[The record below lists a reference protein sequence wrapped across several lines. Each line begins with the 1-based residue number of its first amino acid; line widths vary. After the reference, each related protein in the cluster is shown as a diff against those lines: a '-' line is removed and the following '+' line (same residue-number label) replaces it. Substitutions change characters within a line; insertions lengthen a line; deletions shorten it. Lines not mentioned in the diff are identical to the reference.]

1 MNKIFNINLG
11 GYPFTIDDNA
21 YQKLTKYLTTIE
33 KHFSASEGCDE
44 IISDIE
50 SRIAELF
57 NESLNG
63 QPIVS
68 LKDIDAAIVTMGTP
82 EEFGAVG
89 SDYDDTEE
97 ALSDQGEY
105 KTGKKLFRDPDT
117 KIIGGVCSGLS
128 AYFGIEDPLWVRLGA
143 VALMFTGGLSV
154 PLYILLLIILPKA
167 RTSADKLAMRGERID
182 INNIAKTIEDEFDN
196 ISDTFSDLDQKI
208 RSKKKDKTKGS
219 SFFLVGA
226 LAAFFSLFGR
236 AFFFALKV
244 VKKIFRPLI
253 ALALIFLG
261 AGFAVTWI
269 GMVFMGVF
277 MSPFV
282 SFFSP
287 GPSVMGYGGLVSG
300 MFSIGIP
307 IFAVLYFI
315 SKFFGRY
322 RVQSHIKNRVWSV
335 WGVSSLLFIGSIINY
350 SLQWQKHTSITSTQP
365 LTELTKGTITLK
377 MDTKKY
383 DDESMVIFDQVAIN
397 KNDLQ
402 CDDIRI
408 KITETDD
415 EVPSLVKTIC
425 SNGPRKSTAFKRINE
440 VSVEELT
447 IENNTIK
454 IPRYF
459 TLTEGSKYR
468 GQALTYEFKIPK
480 GYEVEKDRSV
490 ARYVT
495 TRSSHLAGF

>member
-21 YQKLTKYLTTIE
+21 YQKLTKYLSTIE
-33 KHFSASEGCDE
+33 DHFSTSEGCDE

-57 NESLNG
+57 NDSLNG

-68 LKDIDAAIVTMGTP
+68 MKDIDAAIATMGTP

-89 SDYDDTEE
+89 SDYDDAED
-97 ALSDQGEY
+97 ARSQSGEY

-117 KIIGGVCSGLS
+117 KIIGGVCSGLA

-143 VALMFTGGLSV
+143 VALFFTGGIAIPMYV
-154 PLYILLLIILPKA
+154 LLLVILPKA
-167 RTSADKLAMRGERID
+167 QTSADKLAMRGERID
-182 INNIAKTIEDEFDN
+182 INNIAKTIEDEFDSL
-196 ISDTFSDLDQKI
+196 SDTFSDLDDKI
-208 RSKKKDKTKGS
+208 RSKKKDKSKSS
-219 SFFLVGA
+219 SFFLVGFI
-226 LAAFFSLFGR
+226 AAFFSMFGR

-253 ALALIFLG
+253 ALALILLG
-261 AGFAVTWI
+261 AGFAITWI

-287 GPSVMGYGGLVSG
+287 GHSIMGYGGLISG

-322 RVQSHIKNRVWSV
+322 RVHSHIKSRVWSV
-335 WGVSSLLFIGSIINY
+335 WGISSLLFIGSIINY

-365 LTELTKGTITLK
+365 LTELTKGTIKLE
-377 MDTKKY
+377 MDNERY
-383 DDESMVIFDQVAIN
+383 DDESMVIFDMVAIN
-397 KNDLQ
+397 KEDLQ
-402 CDDIRI
+402 CNDISI
-408 KITETDD
+408 EITETDD
-415 EVPSLVKTIC
+415 EFPSLITTIC
-425 SNGPRKSTAFKRINE
+425 SSGPRKSAAFKRINE
-440 VSVEELT
+440 VNVDELA
-447 IENNTIK
+447 IEDNTIS

-459 TLTEGSKYR
+459 TLNKGSKYR
-468 GQALTYEFKIPK
+468 GQSVTYELKIPK
-480 GYEVEKDRSV
+480 GYEIESDRSV
-490 ARYVT
+490 SNRVIKGA
-495 TRSSHLAGF
+495 SLLASF

>member
-21 YQKLTKYLTTIE
+21 YRKLNKYLDTIE
-33 KHFSASEGCDE
+33 RHFSTSEGCDE

-68 LKDIDAAIVTMGTP
+68 MKDIDAAIATMGTP
-82 EEFGAVG
+82 EEFGAVAG
-89 SDYDDTEE
+89 DYEE
-97 ALSDQGEY
+97 EEHAKEKSGEY

-117 KIIGGVCSGLS
+117 KIIGGVCSGLA

-143 VALMFTGGLSV
+143 VALAFTGGLSV

-182 INNIAKTIEDEFDN
+182 INNIAKTIEDEFDSL
-196 ISDTFSDLDQKI
+196 SDTLSEIDQKI
-208 RSKKKDKTKGS
+208 RSKKKDKSKRST
-219 SFFLVGA
+219 FFLVGF
-226 LAAFFSLFGR
+226 LTAFFSLFGR
-236 AFFFALKV
+236 TFFFVIKV
-244 VKKIFRPLI
+244 IKKVFRPLI
-253 ALALIFLG
+253 ALALILVG
-261 AGFAVTWI
+261 ASFAMTWI
-269 GMVFMGVF
+269 GMVFMGIF

-287 GPSVMGYGGLVSG
+287 GPSILGYGGLISG

-322 RVQSHIKNRVWSV
+322 RVQSHIKSRVWSV
-335 WGVSSLLFIGSIINY
+335 WGVSTLLFIGSIINY
-350 SLQWQKHTSITSTQP
+350 SLQWQKHTSISSSQQ
-365 LTELTKGTITLK
+365 LTELQKGTIKLE
-377 MDTKKY
+377 MDGDSY
-383 DDESMVIFDQVAIN
+383 DDESMVIFDHVAIN

-402 CDDIRI
+402 CRDVRI

-415 EVPSLVKTIC
+415 EVPSLVRTIC

-440 VSVEELT
+440 VEVDDLV
-447 IENNTIK
+447 IEDNTIK

-459 TLTEGSKYR
+459 TLTNGSKYR
-468 GQALTYEFKIPK
+468 GQALTYEFKIPR
-480 GYEVEKDRSV
+480 GYEIDKDRLVS
-490 ARYVT
+490 RFVT
-495 TRSSHLAGF
+495 TGSSHLASF

>member
-21 YQKLTKYLTTIE
+21 YQKLNKYLGTIK
-33 KHFSASEGCDE
+33 KHFSTSEGCDE

-63 QPIVS
+63 QPIVGM
-68 LKDIDAAIVTMGTP
+68 KDIDAAIATMGTP

-89 SDYDDTEE
+89 SDYDEIEDTKAQE
-97 ALSDQGEY
+97 GEY
-105 KTGKKLFRDPDT
+105 KTGKKLFKDPDT

-143 VALMFTGGLSV
+143 VAMVFTGGLSI

-167 RTSADKLAMRGERID
+167 KTSADKLAMRGQKID
-182 INNIAKTIEDEFDN
+182 INNIAKTIEDEFDDL
-196 ISDTFSDLDQKI
+196 SETFSDLDKKFK
-208 RSKKKDKTKGS
+208 SKKKDNSKRST
-219 SFFLVGA
+219 FFLVGF
-226 LAAFFSLFGR
+226 LTAFFSLFGR
-236 AFFFALKV
+236 GFAFGLRVIKKV
-244 VKKIFRPLI
+244 FRPFIAI
-253 ALALIFLG
+253 ALILVG
-261 AGFAVTWI
+261 ASFAISWV
-269 GMVFMGVF
+269 GMVFMGMF

-287 GPSVMGYGGLVSG
+287 GPSILGYGGMISG

-315 SKFFGRY
+315 SKFFGKY

-335 WGVSSLLFIGSIINY
+335 WGIASLLFVGSIINY
-350 SLQWQKHTSITSTQP
+350 SLQWQKHTSISTNQE
-365 LTELTKGTITLK
+365 LTELEEGMIKFE
-377 MDTKKY
+377 MDAKRY
-383 DDESMVIFDQVAIN
+383 NDESMVIFDDVAIN
-397 KNDLQ
+397 KTDLQ
-402 CDDIRI
+402 CNDIFI
-408 KITETDD
+408 KITETDE
-415 EVPSLVKTIC
+415 EVPSLTKTIC
-425 SNGPRKSTAFKRINE
+425 SNGPRKSAAFKRINE
-440 VSVEELT
+440 VKVEDLR

-459 TLTEGSKYR
+459 TLTKGSKYR
-468 GQALTYEFKIPK
+468 GQAVTYEFKIPK
-480 GYEVEKDRSV
+480 GYEVEKDSDV
-490 ARYVT
+490 ASHVT
-495 TRSSHLAGF
+495 TRRSHLASF